1 MAICRYR
8 DGHEFLLRL
17 TLKCSHPRITAYRL
31 FHVPF
36 QTKYLFISICSEF
49 DLDTVSNTPPDDK
62 EDEPAMFKRAPWRR
76 RRWRFRVRV
85 RGRRLLKKVCKYVKF
100 QDEGKITIHNWCC
113 KGNKHF
119 FNYGY

>member
-1 MAICRYR
+1 ML
-8 DGHEFLLRL
+8 EL
-17 TLKCSHPRITAYRL
+17 PYRL
-31 FHVPF
+31 FNVPF

-49 DLDTVSNTPPDDK
+49 DLDTVSNTPPDDE

-100 QDEGKITIHNWCC
+100 QGGGKDYHSEMVLQR
-113 KGNKHF
+113 
-119 FNYGY
+119 